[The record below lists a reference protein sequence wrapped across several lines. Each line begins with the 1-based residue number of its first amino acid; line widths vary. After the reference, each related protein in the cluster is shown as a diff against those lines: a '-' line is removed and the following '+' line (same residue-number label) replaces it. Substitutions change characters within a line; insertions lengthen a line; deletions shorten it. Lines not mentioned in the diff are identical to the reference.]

1 MGVTV
6 VLPTYNEAD
15 NLQPLITQLLA
26 LPIADLKAIII
37 DDGSPD
43 GTGEIAD
50 QLALQ
55 HPGRIVVSQRSG
67 KLGLGTAYKSG
78 FKLALESGADIIA
91 QMDADFSHSPQVLPE
106 LVEALQTCDLVIGS
120 RYVAGGSVDLE
131 WPTWR
136 KGLSAFANF
145 YARSILSMPI
155 RDLTGGYRVWRRDA
169 LGKIPIQRIRSSGYA
184 FIIETAYLAYRAGL
198 EIHEYPIYFAE
209 RSYGRSKMSLK
220 IQLESA
226 LRVIM
231 MRREYQDKIR

>member
-6 VLPTYNEAD
+6 VIPTYNEAD
-15 NLQPLITQLLA
+15 NLQPLVTQLFA
-26 LPIADLKAIII
+26 LPIADLKVIII

-55 HPGRIVVSQRSG
+55 NPGRMIVSHRPG
-67 KLGLGTAYKSG
+67 KMGLGTAYISG
-78 FKLALESGADIIA
+78 FKIALESGADMIA
-91 QMDADFSHSPQVLPE
+91 QMDADFSHSPQVLPR

-120 RYVAGGSVDLE
+120 RYVVGGSVDRE
-131 WPTWR
+131 WPAWR
-136 KGLSAFANF
+136 KSLSAFANF
-145 YARSILSMPI
+145 YARSILRMPI
-155 RDLTGGYRVWRRDA
+155 RDLTGGYRVWRRGA
-169 LGKIPIQRIRSSGYA
+169 LEGMPLHRIRSSGYA
-184 FIIETAYLAYRAGL
+184 FIIETAYVAQLLGYQIC
-198 EIHEYPIYFAE
+198 EIPIYFAE

-231 MRREYQDKIR
+231 MRREFQNLIR